1 MAVHHCT
8 QLSHDLG
15 PYHWLSSTFSQVD
28 WNITWSFK
36 SLTVGFWQSAEKR
49 LLDRFNGWWTGPG
62 ALKLVFNRIDRL
74 RIFNLY
80 APDSCW
86 ELVRS
91 RFLQLQSPNLEFAH
105 VFFTHMARHL
115 TYPLFDN
122 HAPNLKCLHLDRCS
136 VDFTSPVLMPLTEL
150 YVHSIAQENALP
162 VSDWLNILGG
172 MRPSIRW
179 VTLVGAISRAP
190 ANDNCPVIHLGALD
204 MLSVDGPFHEC
215 VTLVNH
221 LIMPLWCGLRLR
233 CNHAHVGFD
242 QRQLW
247 AIIEKK
253 MDSWAKNAL
262 NRHLIATGH
271 YGSISIKNLLRGP
284 FDDRSGWT
292 TEAREDHY
300 QQDEDLLDP
309 IMTIRL
315 QLSDPQDSSIPLF
328 LSLLALFERTF
339 FDTTYLR
346 LWISYDDDAAEVF
359 LPLVDCFR
367 GFVNLEKLYLVHQ
380 SLLNSLFPLLQ
391 KANPVLLPALK
402 SLVYFYGVTFEHSS
416 DPILGLANGEGN
428 KAFLSRRSVLT
439 VTCLGLL
446 GDSY

>member
-1 MAVHHCT
+1 
-8 QLSHDLG
+8 
-15 PYHWLSSTFSQVD
+15 
-28 WNITWSFK
+28 
-36 SLTVGFWQSAEKR
+36 
-49 LLDRFNGWWTGPG
+49 
-62 ALKLVFNRIDRL
+62 
-74 RIFNLY
+74 
-80 APDSCW
+80 
-86 ELVRS
+86 
-91 RFLQLQSPNLEFAH
+91 
-105 VFFTHMARHL
+105 
-115 TYPLFDN
+115 
-122 HAPNLKCLHLDRCS
+122 
-136 VDFTSPVLMPLTEL
+136 
-150 YVHSIAQENALP
+150 
-162 VSDWLNILGG
+162 
-172 MRPSIRW
+172 
-179 VTLVGAISRAP
+179 
-190 ANDNCPVIHLGALD
+190 
-204 MLSVDGPFHEC
+204 
-215 VTLVNH
+215 
-221 LIMPLWCGLRLR
+221 
-233 CNHAHVGFD
+233 
-242 QRQLW
+242 
-247 AIIEKK
+247 

-300 QQDEDLLDP
+300 QQDEDFLDP

-346 LWISYDDDAAEVF
+346 PWISYDDDAAEVF

-416 DPILGLANGEGN
+416 DPILGLAN
-428 KAFLSRRSVLT
+428 FLQWRREQGFPIQKIGIDSHMLRISRKFVLT
-439 VTCLGLL
+439 YIQDTVVEMDGPAT
-446 GDSY
+446 DSEEEESEDNN